1 MQVSSISRAAL
12 AVLLSGALACSAD
25 RIQSPSVPGLSTA
38 PASLGAFDQNSPGA
52 SDASV
57 VGGGVVDGPLGL
69 TSQLGIGATS
79 AGGSFQCVMAGR
91 SGGFPFGPWS
101 QVLQMEVHGEVTPG
115 SLTINSDGSAT
126 FSGKAHVQVVGRD
139 AAGKILRAD
148 FSDIDYNTTHTAGGA
163 GVATHQ
169 LNVVGLGLVFGPT
182 PLKSGRI
189 TIVR

>member
-1 MQVSSISRAAL
+1 MQFSSISRAAL
-12 AVLLSGALACSAD
+12 AAVLSGALACSAD

-38 PASLGAFDQNSPGA
+38 PASSVADQNSPGA
-52 SDASV
+52 SDARV

-101 QVLQMEVHGEVTPG
+101 QVLQMEVHGNVTPG

-126 FSGKAHVQVVGRD
+126 FSGKARVQVVGRD
-139 AAGKILRAD
+139 ATGKILRAD

-163 GVATHQ
+163 GIATHQ

-189 TIVR
+189 TIVP

>member
-1 MQVSSISRAAL
+1 MQISSIPKAAL

-25 RIQSPSVPGLSTA
+25 RIQSPSGPALSPG
-38 PASLGAFDQNSPGA
+38 PASFSAVDQNSPA
-52 SDASV
+52 TARV
-57 VGGGVVDGPLGL
+57 VGGGIVDGPLGL

-101 QVLQMEVHGEVTPG
+101 EVLQMEVHGNVTPG

-126 FSGKAHVQVVGRD
+126 FSGKARVQVVGRD
-139 AAGKILRAD
+139 ATGKILRAVY
-148 FSDIDYNTTHTAGGA
+148 SDVDYNTTHTAGGA

-182 PLKSGRI
+182 PLKRGRI
-189 TIVR
+189 TIMP

>member
-12 AVLLSGALACSAD
+12 AALLSGAFACSAD

-38 PASLGAFDQNSPGA
+38 PASSVADQNSPGA
-52 SDASV
+52 SDARV

-101 QVLQMEVHGEVTPG
+101 QVLQMEVHGNVTPG

-126 FSGKAHVQVVGRD
+126 FSGKARVQVVGRD
-139 AAGKILRAD
+139 ATGKILRAD

-189 TIVR
+189 TIVP

>member
-12 AVLLSGALACSAD
+12 AALLSGAFACSAD

-38 PASLGAFDQNSPGA
+38 PASSVADQNSPGA
-52 SDASV
+52 SDARV

-101 QVLQMEVHGEVTPG
+101 QVLQMEVHGNVTPG

-126 FSGKAHVQVVGRD
+126 FSGKARVQVVGRD
-139 AAGKILRAD
+139 ATGKILRAD

-163 GVATHQ
+163 GIATHQ

-189 TIVR
+189 TIVP

>member
-1 MQVSSISRAAL
+1 MQVFSISRAAL
-12 AVLLSGALACSAD
+12 AVLVSGALACSAD
-25 RIQSPSVPGLSTA
+25 RIQSPSGPALSPG
-38 PASLGAFDQNSPGA
+38 PASLGIVDQA
-52 SDASV
+52 SDARV
-57 VGGGVVDGPLGL
+57 VGGGIVDGPLGL

-79 AGGSFQCVMAGR
+79 TGGSFQCVMAGR

-101 QVLQMEVHGEVTPG
+101 QVLQMEVHGDVTPG

-126 FSGKAHVQVVGRD
+126 FSGKARVQVVGRD
-139 AAGKILRAD
+139 ATGKILRAA
-148 FSDIDYNTTHTAGGA
+148 FSDIDYNTTHWAGGP

-189 TIVR
+189 TIVP

>member
-12 AVLLSGALACSAD
+12 AVLLSSALACSAD
-25 RIQSPSVPGLSTA
+25 QIQSPSGPALSPG
-38 PASLGAFDQNSPGA
+38 PASLGVVDQA
-52 SDASV
+52 SDARV
-57 VGGGVVDGPLGL
+57 VGGGIVDGPLGL

-101 QVLQMEVHGEVTPG
+101 QVLQMEVHGDVTPG
-115 SLTINSDGSAT
+115 SLTINPDGSAT
-126 FSGKAHVQVVGRD
+126 FSGKARVQVVGRD
-139 AAGKILRAD
+139 ATGKILRAD
-148 FSDIDYNTTHTAGGA
+148 FSDVDYNTTHTAGGP

-182 PLKSGRI
+182 PLKSGLI
-189 TIVR
+189 TIVP